1 MQETC
6 QHVDVHLRNPQL
18 GGREALQETLRQ
30 TLQAGNVP
38 VRKLSVISFTQPQ
51 QSYSASPRS
60 DVKLWPSVPKLGT
73 PAWHAEPQGILSSSW
88 GSWKDLSQ
96 YSWHGRIGRSQ
107 CMKWLK
113 TQKAASFEKEKCCC
127 NICLTLVCSF
137 ISTKWSIN
145 QTGVALPF
153 FYGLTINLVPVLMK
167 NEGGKNIL

>member
-1 MQETC
+1 MLVPIELACSEYTKPALSIAKVTAMQETC

-73 PAWHAEPQGILSSSW
+73 PAWHAEPQGILSSS
-88 GSWKDLSQ
+88 
-96 YSWHGRIGRSQ
+96 
-107 CMKWLK
+107 
-113 TQKAASFEKEKCCC
+113 
-127 NICLTLVCSF
+127 
-137 ISTKWSIN
+137 
-145 QTGVALPF
+145 
-153 FYGLTINLVPVLMK
+153 
-167 NEGGKNIL
+167 